1 MGNLLRMTITHLR
14 LFSTSSA
21 GFASSSS
28 SGPGI
33 SALGNGGESPSVAKE
48 TVDVLL
54 LEPSSIPSLVSERR
68 LEYIA
73 VISGS
78 MFTILLV
85 TCAGVA
91 LFLVRRRYRSRQ
103 RKYTS
108 AVNCGGGGG
117 GRGRESDTLA
127 VAMNRLYPG
136 SDDCGGNEEGI
147 GRGGGV
153 GVVSGLSGET
163 GNARTKVS
171 AKTMNG
177 HVYRVVATSDVDSD
191 VGRVNEELRPPS
203 SAEVEE
209 EDQERRGFDDSRG
222 KSFKTSRCSSLV
234 TCWCSN

>member
-1 MGNLLRMTITHLR
+1 MGNLLRMRTTHLL

-33 SALGNGGESPSVAKE
+33 SALGNGKSPSVAKE

-91 LFLVRRRYRSRQ
+91 LFLVRRRYHSRQ

-108 AVNCGGGGG
+108 AVNCGVGGS
-117 GRGRESDTLA
+117 RGRESDTLA

-136 SDDCGGNEEGI
+136 SDDYGGNEEGI

-153 GVVSGLSGET
+153 GVFSGLSGET

-177 HVYRVVATSDVDSD
+177 HVYRVVATSDIDSD
-191 VGRVNEELRPPS
+191 VGRVNEELRPSS

-222 KSFKTSRCSSLV
+222 KSIQTSR
-234 TCWCSN
+234 